1 MLQDIKQHIDLVD
14 GSIAWAKEFGKESF
28 PYDVFK
34 EYRRKLKRIYAAL
47 EENCSAAAYGESQV
61 GKSYLMSSLL
71 SSPNSPFVITNAG
84 KSYSFIDDIN
94 PSGGNNAKI
103 ESTGVITRFTLSQGC
118 STMSDFVKVRNLSV
132 VDIILLLADSYYN
145 DIKINQDSVLR
156 YDDINKALEDMNGL
170 WASKI
175 VVQNEIDEDDVKDIT
190 DYIHDVIG
198 NAAAGVNQSNFCK
211 IVAPV
216 IQYVSIIVTTNVR
229 LFESM
234 FANKPFACRKLHNI
248 VNSVII
254 LDEVQT
260 LPTGFLQP
268 IVDSLKTYNKL
279 FNVSIL
285 LTTASQPVL
294 SGLIEGCN
302 PKVSFDGIEKVTE
315 IIPKEYALHDKLRRV
330 KLDFIQDGKTYDDIA
345 ETLTRHRRVLCIV
358 NTRKDAYEIYSRLP
372 QEGKTL
378 HLSRNMCAEHIM
390 STIDEIKATLKKE
403 DDSIVRVVATQLVE
417 AGVDIDFPVVYRQEI
432 GLDSVLQAAGRC
444 NREGKLDIAVCH
456 VFSLSGENRLPF
468 GEMADANNA
477 RLSTIDHSDWF
488 APKTMHEYF
497 LQFYRRKDSFDK
509 KGISGLLNSKEPYF
523 KEAAIRFHLIEDTG
537 VGVIINYGNSMQLV
551 RQLKYATYSYMLM
564 KSLGKY
570 MVQISKQNLKDLLD
584 SGLAKK
590 IKEGIFVV
598 DDERQYDPNVGLL
611 FDSHWKNDM
620 LII

>member
-216 IQYVSIIVTTNVR
+216 IQYVSY
-229 LFESM
+229 
-234 FANKPFACRKLHNI
+234 
-248 VNSVII
+248 
-254 LDEVQT
+254 DECFPYHT
-260 LPTGFLQP
+260 KHKMAFDLPSDKY
-268 IVDSLKTYNKL
+268 VDDFIYR
-279 FNVSIL
+279 
-285 LTTASQPVL
+285 AM
-294 SGLIEGCN
+294 EE
-302 PKVSFDGIEKVTE
+302 EKV
-315 IIPKEYALHDKLRRV
+315 IVLMRSRR
-330 KLDFIQDGKTYDDIA
+330 
-345 ETLTRHRRVLCIV
+345 E
-358 NTRKDAYEIYSRLP
+358 
-372 QEGKTL
+372 
-378 HLSRNMCAEHIM
+378 
-390 STIDEIKATLKKE
+390 
-403 DDSIVRVVATQLVE
+403 
-417 AGVDIDFPVVYRQEI
+417 
-432 GLDSVLQAAGRC
+432 
-444 NREGKLDIAVCH
+444 
-456 VFSLSGENRLPF
+456 
-468 GEMADANNA
+468 
-477 RLSTIDHSDWF
+477 WF
-488 APKTMHEYF
+488 A
-497 LQFYRRKDSFDK
+497 RI
-509 KGISGLLNSKEPYF
+509 KGLENYSNLILLNSCQNVSLSP
-523 KEAAIRFHLIEDTG
+523 
-537 VGVIINYGNSMQLV
+537 GNMTKSDWEKLV
-551 RQLKYATYSYMLM
+551 KTLK
-564 KSLGKY
+564 
-570 MVQISKQNLKDLLD
+570 
-584 SGLAKK
+584 
-590 IKEGIFVV
+590 
-598 DDERQYDPNVGLL
+598 
-611 FDSHWKNDM
+611 
-620 LII
+620 

>member
-198 NAAAGVNQSNFCK
+198 NAATGVNQSNFCK

-216 IQYVSIIVTTNVR
+216 IQYVSGYKPDTFIAIYPTLQRRNAPSGNIFKNAAVYLADRLTENYCHRLKVRFVCQQSQMVQRAELLRLASPCPIFRVQIIAPLLQLIKMHFHVY
-229 LFESM
+229 
-234 FANKPFACRKLHNI
+234 
-248 VNSVII
+248 II
-254 LDEVQT
+254 LVFLDILDNACCHHARKNT
-260 LPTGFLQP
+260 LATL
-268 IVDSLKTYNKL
+268 
-279 FNVSIL
+279 
-285 LTTASQPVL
+285 A
-294 SGLIEGCN
+294 
-302 PKVSFDGIEKVTE
+302 
-315 IIPKEYALHDKLRRV
+315 DKLLVYFCR
-330 KLDFIQDGKTYDDIA
+330 FH
-345 ETLTRHRRVLCIV
+345 TL
-358 NTRKDAYEIYSRLP
+358 KIYLLLP
-372 QEGKTL
+372 CSFFSI
-378 HLSRNMCAEHIM
+378 HLSRLWRHSA
-390 STIDEIKATLKKE
+390 
-403 DDSIVRVVATQLVE
+403 
-417 AGVDIDFPVVYRQEI
+417 
-432 GLDSVLQAAGRC
+432 SVLAT
-444 NREGKLDIAVCH
+444 V
-456 VFSLSGENRLPF
+456 ENSSPSVWR
-468 GEMADANNA
+468 
-477 RLSTIDHSDWF
+477 
-488 APKTMHEYF
+488 
-497 LQFYRRKDSFDK
+497 
-509 KGISGLLNSKEPYF
+509 
-523 KEAAIRFHLIEDTG
+523 
-537 VGVIINYGNSMQLV
+537 
-551 RQLKYATYSYMLM
+551 
-564 KSLGKY
+564 
-570 MVQISKQNLKDLLD
+570 
-584 SGLAKK
+584 
-590 IKEGIFVV
+590 
-598 DDERQYDPNVGLL
+598 
-611 FDSHWKNDM
+611 
-620 LII
+620 